1 MLTVL
6 MIAEV
11 LLSGAGLLGCCAV
24 GFEEPGHRRS
34 VPGLVL
40 AAGCLAGALML
51 FTAVAALSLWMPDA
65 I

>member
-1 MLTVL
+1 M
-6 MIAEV
+6 